1 MNGYLPNP
9 TQLYELERQRH
20 QELVAKAATARLA
33 RSAVEQPHNSRQ
45 PLAMFWQVVRTVVG
59 REVLIAWWRDQ
70 PAATMPQS

>member
-9 TQLYELERQRH
+9 TQLYELERQRR
-20 QELVAKAATARLA
+20 QELIAKAATARLA
-33 RSAVEQPHNSRQ
+33 RNVVEQQRVNHR
-45 PLAMFWQVVRTVVG
+45 PLAMLWQVVRTVVG